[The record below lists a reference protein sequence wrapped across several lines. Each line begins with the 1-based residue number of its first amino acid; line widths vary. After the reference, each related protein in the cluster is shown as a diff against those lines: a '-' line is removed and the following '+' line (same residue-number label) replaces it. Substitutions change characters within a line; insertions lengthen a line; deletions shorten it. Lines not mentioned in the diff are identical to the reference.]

1 MSYFIIR
8 LFDKIIFADKA
19 MPLEN
24 TKLSFSSESPEAKSW
39 FSKKLVPAI
48 KKVGNTAGKIA
59 TVAGKVA
66 TIAAVL

>member
-1 MSYFIIR
+1 
-8 LFDKIIFADKA
+8 

-24 TKLSFSSESPEAKSW
+24 TKLSFSSESPPEAKSW
-39 FSKKLVPAI
+39 LSKKIIPAI

-66 TIAAVL
+66 TVAALL

>member
-1 MSYFIIR
+1 
-8 LFDKIIFADKA
+8 

-39 FSKKLVPAI
+39 LSKKIMPVI

-59 TVAGKVA
+59 TIAGKVA
-66 TIAAVL
+66 TVAALL

>member
-1 MSYFIIR
+1 
-8 LFDKIIFADKA
+8 

-39 FSKKLVPAI
+39 LSKKIMPAVQKI
-48 KKVGNTAGKIA
+48 GATTGKIA

-66 TIAAVL
+66 TVAALL

>member
-1 MSYFIIR
+1 
-8 LFDKIIFADKA
+8 

-39 FSKKLVPAI
+39 LSKKIIPAI
-48 KKVGNTAGKIA
+48 KKAGNTAGKVA

-66 TIAAVL
+66 TVAALL

>member
-1 MSYFIIR
+1 
-8 LFDKIIFADKA
+8 

-39 FSKKLVPAI
+39 LSKKIIPTI
-48 KKVGNTAGKIA
+48 QKIGNTAGKIA

-66 TIAAVL
+66 TIAAIL

>member
-1 MSYFIIR
+1 
-8 LFDKIIFADKA
+8 

-39 FSKKLVPAI
+39 LSKKLIPAI
-48 KKVGNTAGKIA
+48 KKVGNVA
-59 TVAGKVA
+59 TKVATIAGKVA

>member
-1 MSYFIIR
+1 
-8 LFDKIIFADKA
+8 

-24 TKLSFSSESPEAKSW
+24 TKLSFSSDFIEAKSW
-39 FSKKLVPAI
+39 LSKKLVPAI

-66 TIAAVL
+66 TVASLL

>member
-1 MSYFIIR
+1 
-8 LFDKIIFADKA
+8 

-24 TKLSFSSESPEAKSW
+24 TKLSFSSESPEAKGW
-39 FSKKLVPAI
+39 LSKKLVPAI

-66 TIAAVL
+66 TVASLL